1 MEAWLTTANG
11 GKPFT
16 LTTNRSIFKNF
27 KVNKIMR
34 IAKKVVKKTPGN
46 NLQTKNLT
54 DFATKT
60 ATSIT
65 EAITRSGQFNHT
77 DGKVNVHIHVGDII
91 LIGFDEAIDAEEW
104 GMRENN
110 TEIIG
115 GKASA
120 ASARKNA
127 KAEVD
132 PNENKKISRSI
143 NFKKGAL
150 QLNATEHS
158 EPMKDSSPVK
168 KTALKK
174 STKTI
179 RRA

>member
-1 MEAWLTTANG
+1 M
-11 GKPFT
+11 K
-16 LTTNRSIFKNF
+16 
-27 KVNKIMR
+27 
-34 IAKKVVKKTPGN
+34 IAKKATKKVPGIN
-46 NLQTKNLT
+46 RQTENLT

-60 ATSIT
+60 AASIT
-65 EAITRSGQFNHT
+65 QAISRSGQFSHS

-120 ASARKNA
+120 PGARKNS
-127 KAEVD
+127 KADVD
-132 PNENKKISRSI
+132 PNENKKVSRSV

-150 QLNATEHS
+150 ELNATEHS
-158 EPMKDSSPVK
+158 EPAKGSTSAK
-168 KTALKK
+168 KATRKNAAKVSRL
-174 STKTI
+174 T
-179 RRA
+179 